1 MSEITASID
10 SLPQYVSLIFIA
22 TTLLAVYLFFLA
34 AKKSIPALAIILLW
48 MILQGMLAYIGFYKT
63 VNTIPPRFIFL
74 VAPPLLV
81 ILFLFLTKKGKA
93 FIDGMNLKTLTL
105 LHIIRIPV
113 EIVLWLLCLYKFVPE
128 LMTFGGRN
136 FDIASGIT
144 APLIWYFGFVKNSL
158 NRKFILA
165 WNFICLGLLFN
176 IVINAALS
184 APSFIQQF
192 AFDQPN
198 IAILFFPFIWLPCC
212 VVPIVLLSHLASVRQ
227 LLKRQ

>member
-22 TTLLAVYLFFLA
+22 TTLLAVYVFFRA

-144 APLIWYFGFVKNSL
+144 APLIWYFGFVKNSF

-227 LLKRQ
+227 LLKRP

>member
-212 VVPIVLLSHLASVRQ
+212 VVPVVLLSHLASVRQ
-227 LLKRQ
+227 LLKRP